1 MRFGSKCLAPG
12 NEQRS
17 EGLQSPGEWG
27 EHMESGEGLRMMG
40 GRGREEGKDRQGR
53 RKWEGGPGWAR

>member
-1 MRFGSKCLAPG
+1 
-12 NEQRS
+12 
-17 EGLQSPGEWG
+17 
-27 EHMESGEGLRMMG
+27 MESGEGLRMMG